1 MFNNQYV
8 GQSLPSINLENIDYK
23 DHEMILTSPRSIYV
37 CKQLNANMEDLY
49 FYNFYEFRNSH
60 PELLSLSI
68 DKQKAHYFHLEQQR
82 QILIDQLIKKRRE
95 IINQEKEKYKAEEK
109 QKEKILKEMT
119 KKQKVIKK
127 PAQKGDITKEIEKN
141 KLMAMLETNLRNAFL
156 QKEEELRAE
165 LEERK
170 AYDLDQLQRF
180 YQKEKEK
187 HDQYMEEGKRRRNEQ
202 MLENQRR
209 IKDEYDKKEQERE
222 QKMLY
227 NKMFKDEQA
236 KRRNEENLKKLEDH
250 KQKLKEEEE
259 KRIQKYEDKKRENE
273 EKQNN
278 KELMDRFLAERRKKN
293 LDQRKM
299 DHEIRMNQQ
308 IEQNKQKINNNI
320 QRFNEK
326 QENIKN
332 NIYLNQLQRN
342 EMLSKK
348 KKEEETIKKYHQ
360 ENLDWNNFQRDKLNQ
375 EVMAKQ
381 AKSEL
386 FRERNELEK
395 RKYMEEKQDYY
406 DMKEQQVQKRKQ
418 DIHNGKINYLVN
430 KINERHINTENHL
443 LETKQKINERNARM
457 REIEKENENRRF
469 YQKEKMD
476 NDRKFYLQQEMKI
489 KEENYEK
496 NRKNEQKKR
505 DERINYIKKQKE
517 QKENIKNQFDELIKK
532 NKGEIDIEKIKKLL
546 PDDIE
551 FHQKI
556 ERAKEEFE
564 QRQQKQIDAYE
575 NDKFKRRKILELRS
589 NSAKKYMS
597 KKDTPNYSYYNTKS
611 SNFNQNNTYKS
622 NTNNKSSSNIK
633 KTKKRPKTANKVIII
648 TNNVEIHD
656 IPEVTGKEILN
667 ENKIKYMLEDY
678 QKKLMKDFL
687 NLFNKEDKA
696 DDERRKIIDE
706 MEEGIEKR
714 RLEKIFA
721 MQRGLSSDKIG
732 EYNNLIDEKLKKYE
746 QKLREV
752 YEEQKNKI

>member
-23 DHEMILTSPRSIYV
+23 DHDMILTSPRSLYV

-49 FYNFYEFRNSH
+49 FINFYEFRNSH

-82 QILIDQLIKKRRE
+82 QILIDKLIKKRRE
-95 IINQEKEKYKAEEK
+95 LINQEQEKYKEQER
-109 QKEKILKEMT
+109 QKEIILKEMT

-127 PAQKGDITKEIEKN
+127 PTQKGDITKEIEKN
-141 KLMAMLETNLRNAFL
+141 KLMSMLETNLRNAFL
-156 QKEEELRAE
+156 QKEEELRKE

-187 HDQYMEEGKRRRNEQ
+187 HDQFMEEGRRRRNEQ

-209 IKDEYDKKEQERE
+209 IKDEYDKKEEERE

-227 NKMFKDEQA
+227 NKMFRDEQA
-236 KRRNEENLKKLEDH
+236 KIRNEENLKKLEDH

-259 KRIQKYEDKKRENE
+259 KRIKKYEDKKRENE
-273 EKQNN
+273 EKQYN
-278 KELMDRFLAERRKKN
+278 KELMDTYLAERRKKN
-293 LDQRKM
+293 LDQRKKE
-299 DHEIRMNQQ
+299 HEIRMNQQ
-308 IEQNKQKINNNI
+308 IEENEQKKNNNI
-320 QRFNEK
+320 QRFKEK
-326 QENIKN
+326 QENINN
-332 NIYLNQLQRN
+332 NIIQNQLQRN

-348 KKEEETIKKYHQ
+348 KKEEEIINKHHQ
-360 ENLDWNNFQRDKLNQ
+360 ENLDWNNFQKNKLD
-375 EVMAKQ
+375 EAVKAKQ

-386 FRERNELEK
+386 FRVRNEIEK

-406 DMKEQQVQKRKQ
+406 DMKEKEIQERKQ
-418 DIHNGKINYLVN
+418 YIYNYKMNNLENQIKERHNNNENNLKKERK
-430 KINERHINTENHL
+430 KINEI
-443 LETKQKINERNARM
+443 NARM
-457 REIEKENENRRF
+457 RELEKENEIRRKT
-469 YQKEKMD
+469 QKDKID
-476 NDRKFYLQQEMKI
+476 NDRIFYLQEEMKI
-489 KEENYEK
+489 KEQNYER

-505 DERINYIKKQKE
+505 DEKINYIKKQKE

-532 NKGEIDIEKIKKLL
+532 NKGEIDIEKIKQLL

-556 ERAKEEFE
+556 EKAKEEFE

-589 NSAKKYMS
+589 NSAKKYMT
-597 KKDTPNYSYYNTKS
+597 KKGTPNNSYYNTKTN
-611 SNFNQNNTYKS
+611 NFNKTNTYKS
-622 NTNNKSSSNIK
+622 NLNNKSNSKIK
-633 KTKKRPKTANKVIII
+633 KTTKRPKTANKVII
-648 TNNVEIHD
+648 NENVEIHD

-687 NLFNKEDKA
+687 NLFNKENKA
-696 DDERRKIIDE
+696 DDERKRIIDE
-706 MEEGIEKR
+706 MEEGIEKK
-714 RLEKIFA
+714 RLAKIFA

-732 EYNNLIDEKLKKYE
+732 EYNNLIDEKLQKYE

-752 YEEQKNKI
+752 YEAQKNKF